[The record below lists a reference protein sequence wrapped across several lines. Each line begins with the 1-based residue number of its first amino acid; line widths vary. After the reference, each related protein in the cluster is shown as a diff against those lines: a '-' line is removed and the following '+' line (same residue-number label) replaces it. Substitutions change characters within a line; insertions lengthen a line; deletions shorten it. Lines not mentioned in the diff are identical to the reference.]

1 MAVPRNRLEHAL
13 AERRL
18 RMGFTFVAAGS
29 DLSLLAR
36 NAAALAGRF
45 RPDARPGGATPQ
57 QPAGG
62 RRWRQPNLQ
71 PPG

>member
-57 QPAGG
+57 
-62 RRWRQPNLQ
+62 
-71 PPG
+71 